1 MGDVRRA
8 EMVKGRVIDGRSITN
23 RKRAS
28 EIMSIR
34 GVVGIA
40 QGESEGMPCV
50 RVYVVRKTKRLIRQI
65 PAMLDGYP
73 VLVKESGKI
82 RALPA

>member
-1 MGDVRRA
+1 MDSV
-8 EMVKGRVIDGRSITN
+8 ELVLQ
-23 RKRAS
+23 KRAS

-82 RALPA
+82 RALPV